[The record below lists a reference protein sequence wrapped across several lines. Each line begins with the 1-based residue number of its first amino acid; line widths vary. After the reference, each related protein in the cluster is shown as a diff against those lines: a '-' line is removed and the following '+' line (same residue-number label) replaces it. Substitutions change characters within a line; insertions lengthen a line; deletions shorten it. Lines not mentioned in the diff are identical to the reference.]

1 MSVAA
6 PTLSIRMIR
15 DQSTLWR
22 RMSTAVYAILYIL
35 CVHFAYVGYIHP
47 TFEYAHYIYL
57 PPQPAALLATY
68 LLAWLPIVAYR
79 PSIAPAQAAVA
90 LIYTLSYV
98 PIQLSLLFSVEM
110 VYARLA
116 GIQVMLAISMM
127 VLFAIANTGR
137 KLAKQ
142 TVSRFA
148 NLDYVIGALAAMS
161 VVLLLVSNARHMRL
175 VSFEDVY
182 DLRFEAAA
190 VEQSPASA
198 YLISWLSYCFV
209 SYLYA
214 RGLVHR
220 KWIYLSAGFGASLL
234 MYAAT
239 GAKSAILLLPIT
251 LGLSWLCKSGHDFLS
266 RLLGTLLIT
275 IVVVAVLLPDDGL
288 GMWIKSIFFVRMLG
302 NSGWTAS
309 KYLEYFGAEGLT
321 YYSHIGPI
329 NALTG
334 SYPFGDLSL
343 GQMIGLAYSG
353 STEANFNAS
362 FWASDGFAALGPVG
376 VLVITPVV
384 AGVLYLVNRS
394 TSHVDS
400 RFAVLWM
407 GGFFIALLNVPLS
420 VALLSGGGL
429 IVVLLSW
436 GLTRSGQQWRR
447 APAFDTQKSS

>member
-1 MSVAA
+1 
-6 PTLSIRMIR
+6 MIR

-79 PSIAPAQAAVA
+79 RSIPPAQAAVA

-110 VYARLA
+110 VYVRLA

-137 KLAKQ
+137 KLAHP

-148 NLDYVIGALAAMS
+148 NLDYVIGTFATLS
-161 VVLLLVSNARHMRL
+161 VVLLLAANAGHMRL
-175 VSFEDVY
+175 VSFDDVY

-190 VEQSPASA
+190 VEQSSASA

-214 RGLVHR
+214 RGIVHR
-220 KWIYLSAGFGASLL
+220 KWAHLAAGFAASFL

-239 GAKSAILLLPIT
+239 GAKAAILLLPIT
-251 LGLSWLCKSGHDFLS
+251 LGLNWLLKSGRDFLP
-266 RLLGTLLIT
+266 RLLGTMVIA
-275 IVVVAVLLPDDGL
+275 IVVLVVLLPDAGL
-288 GMWIKSIFFVRMLG
+288 GMWIKSIVFVRILG
-302 NSGWTAS
+302 SSGWTAS
-309 KYLEYFGAEGLT
+309 KYLEHFGTEGLT

-334 SYPFGDLSL
+334 AYPFGNLSL
-343 GQMIGLAYSG
+343 GQIIGLAYSG

-376 VLVITPVV
+376 VLVITPVI

-394 TSHVDS
+394 TSHLDS

-420 VALLSGGGL
+420 TALLSGGGL
-429 IVVLLSW
+429 IVFLLAW
-436 GLTRSGQQWRR
+436 GLTRSGQRCKR
-447 APAFDTQKSS
+447 ASAPDPPKSS